1 MSSHHIVRENQEP
14 ALLILNPHG
23 LADNLFHQL
32 LEWSPT
38 LITLAE
44 NYETLHSRGIKVD
57 VLLYGV
63 TLPIN
68 MSLEENLEV
77 ISYEQDYLPKLFDYL
92 TVKKNVALTIIGEQL
107 TVAQLKPWLA
117 DFSLTII
124 HGNFKFVIVKQYEKW
139 LPAGS
144 ILVLPSPLTSG
155 LNLQDLGHQRF
166 QVVQDGF
173 VRIDTQPDYVLIGEE
188 L

>member
-23 LADNLFHQL
+23 LADNLLHQL

-57 VLLYGV
+57 VLLYGE
-63 TLPIN
+63 TLPAN
-68 MSLEENLEV
+68 MPLEENLV
-77 ISYEQDYLPKLFDYL
+77 LIPSEQNYWPTLFAYLA
-92 TVKKNVALTIIGEQL
+92 VKKNVALTIIGEQL

-117 DFSLTII
+117 DFSVTII

-139 LPAGS
+139 LPVGS
-144 ILVLPSPLTSG
+144 ILSLPLAFTPSI
-155 LNLQDLGHQRF
+155 NLQDLGNQHF
-166 QVVQDGF
+166 KVVQDGF
-173 VRIDTQPDYVLIGEE
+173 VRIEPQPDYFLIGEE